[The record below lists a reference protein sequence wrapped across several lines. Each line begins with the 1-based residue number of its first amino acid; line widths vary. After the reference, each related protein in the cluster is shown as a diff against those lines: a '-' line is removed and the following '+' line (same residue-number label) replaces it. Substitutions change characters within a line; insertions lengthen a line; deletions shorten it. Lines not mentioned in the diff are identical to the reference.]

1 MCACVYKC
9 TQIHI
14 HTCILYTC
22 VYMCVYIYTCI
33 NVYTHI
39 YLKCVYVY
47 LLKKQ
52 VPYSSLKKYS
62 ENIKMILAE
71 EKGQWKFR

>member
-1 MCACVYKC
+1 MCACVYKY
-9 TQIHI
+9 TQKYIYTHI
-14 HTCILYTC
+14 YYILYTC
-22 VYMCVYIYTCI
+22 VYMCVYIYTCL
-33 NVYTHI
+33 NVYTHM

-52 VPYSSLKKYS
+52 IPYSSLKKYS

-71 EKGQWKFR
+71 EKGQ